1 LEAEMEIRRD
11 IYLKKLINRMHNGM
25 IKVVTGIR
33 RSGKSYLL
41 FTIFKDYLLSEGV
54 DEDHIISIELDR
66 LENKKYRNPYV
77 ILEKIRSQLI
87 DSKDYYIFLDEV
99 QLLDQFE
106 DVLNSLLHIKN
117 VDVYVTGSNSKF
129 LSKDIITEF
138 RGRGDE
144 VHVYPV
150 SFREYMTVFN
160 GDKYEGWSSYVRFGG
175 LPLTVTMNSDEQRV
189 EYLTRLFEET
199 YIKDIIERN
208 HIEKKQELNDLINVL
223 ALGIGSLTNPSKIV
237 ATFNSVI
244 QSDISLN
251 TVRSYIEYLE
261 DAFIISEANRYD
273 VKGRKYIGTPL
284 KYYFEDVGLR
294 NARLGFRQVEET
306 HLMENII
313 YNELRIRGFSVDVGV
328 VMKRKRTKAGVQEK
342 KQLEIDFIANQGS
355 RRYYIQSA
363 FSIPDEEKRE
373 QEKASLI
380 NVGDSFKKIIIV
392 KDVVKPWHDDD
403 GILTIS
409 LYDFLLDEKSLEL

>member
-1 LEAEMEIRRD
+1 MEIRRD

-223 ALGIGSLTNPSKIV
+223 ASGIGSLTNPSKIV

-294 NARLGFRQVEET
+294 NARLGFRQIEET

-313 YNELRIRGFSVDVGV
+313 YNELRVRGFSVDVGV

>member
-1 LEAEMEIRRD
+1 MEIRRD

-77 ILEKIRSQLI
+77 VLEKIRSQLI

-175 LPLTVTMNSDEQRV
+175 LPLTVTMNLDEQRV

-223 ALGIGSLTNPSKIV
+223 ASGIGSLTNPSKIV

-294 NARLGFRQVEET
+294 NARLGFRQIEET

-313 YNELRIRGFSVDVGV
+313 YNELRVRGFSVDVGV